1 MYRWAQVY
9 SYPVNVHVAAGNFE
23 QIPYT
28 IHSEKMSKQH
38 DPTWTTPSGKYHAH
52 FDCFSGAAGDMMLAA
67 CLDAAGPSLLP
78 YIQFCLENGLPE
90 LKGEFSLSTKRV
102 WRSDTGSIAANY
114 LSVHSKYD
122 HAAAP
127 VPHRATPDSHHHGA
141 DSGVEHSHDH
151 ASHHHAHSHTN
162 YETDHDRESG
172 RNSTLPAHEIHH
184 GPLRN
189 LPQIRTLLENASVRY
204 IPEWVKGKAIA
215 AFTELARAEALTH
228 GAASLDN
235 VHFHEVGAV
244 DSIVDTV
251 GTCLAL
257 NCLGVTSVSCSRLPL
272 GEGTVWTQ
280 HGLLP
285 VPAPATLR
293 LMLDMPTCPG
303 PPGVTGELVTPTAAA
318 LLKVLTT
325 SSLLRGKIP
334 GRPPCFTIRKIGIG
348 AGTKNFS
355 KHPNIIRL
363 ILGNDVIGID

>member
-1 MYRWAQVY
+1 
-9 SYPVNVHVAAGNFE
+9 
-23 QIPYT
+23 
-28 IHSEKMSKQH
+28 
-38 DPTWTTPSGKYHAH
+38 
-52 FDCFSGAAGDMMLAA
+52 MLAS

-78 YIQFCLENGLPE
+78 YIQFCLEQGLPE
-90 LKGEFSLSTKRV
+90 LQGEFSLSTKRV

-122 HAAAP
+122 HVAAP
-127 VPHRATPDSHHHGA
+127 VPDRSADESHDHIA
-141 DSGVEHSHDH
+141 DAGVEHTHGHH
-151 ASHHHAHSHTN
+151 AHHHAHSHTHDH
-162 YETDHDRESG
+162 TDYLESADAS
-172 RNSTLPAHEIHH
+172 NLPNHQRHH

-204 IPEWVKGKAIA
+204 IPKWVKDKAIA
-215 AFTELARAEALTH
+215 AFTELAQAEALTH
-228 GAASLDN
+228 GAVSLDS

-257 NCLGVTSVSCSRLPL
+257 NCMGVTSVSCSRLPF

-303 PPGVTGELVTPTAAA
+303 PPGITGELVTPTAAA

-325 SSLLRGKIP
+325 SPLSKGKIP

-348 AGTKNFS
+348 AGTKNFV

-363 ILGNDVIGID
+363 IIGDDLER